1 MGECMSICHNN
12 NQDEDDNYNNVVI
25 PKEPIKQINVQS
37 SSINSTASHHS
48 IMKRTKK
55 NKTRIPKTVVFK
67 DEEEI
72 LYPNKEREKIIVKFD
87 QLTDEKID
95 RQHNNNDDK
104 NKEKDINTNQILDN
118 KEDQKDENKEKQIEI
133 INTDLPINESK
144 ANNEEK
150 GKISYETLADKL
162 VDKKIE
168 SLKKELNEKEKIEE
182 NDNKDNDEEKNKNKE
197 EEKNNNNKENENV
210 VKEEHI
216 EKEENDN
223 KDKIEIIEENKDK
236 PEEKNEEK
244 EERKVEE
251 EHIEKEDENIN
262 EKKDEEIK
270 EEKKYIGVE
279 DIIKAE
285 NNDDKEDKQ

>member
-1 MGECMSICHNN
+1 MSICHNN

-150 GKISYETLADKL
+150 GKISFETLANKL

-182 NDNKDNDEEKNKNKE
+182 NDNKDNNEEKNKNKE
-197 EEKNNNNKENENV
+197 EENNNNKENENV

-279 DIIKAE
+279 DIIRAE

>member
-1 MGECMSICHNN
+1 MSICHNN

-118 KEDQKDENKEKQIEI
+118 KEGQKDENKEKQIEI

-150 GKISYETLADKL
+150 GKISFETLANKL

-197 EEKNNNNKENENV
+197 EENNKENENE

-279 DIIKAE
+279 DIIRAE

>member
-1 MGECMSICHNN
+1 MSICHNNN
-12 NQDEDDNYNNVVI
+12 NQDEDDNYNNVVDH
-25 PKEPIKQINVQS
+25 KYPIKQINVQS
-37 SSINSTASHHS
+37 SSINSTTSHHS

-197 EEKNNNNKENENV
+197 ENNNNIENENE

-285 NNDDKEDKQ
+285 NNDDKEDNH

>member
-1 MGECMSICHNN
+1 MSICHNN

-104 NKEKDINTNQILDN
+104 NKEKDINTNHILDN

-150 GKISYETLADKL
+150 GKISFETLANKL

-197 EEKNNNNKENENV
+197 EENNKENENE

>member
-1 MGECMSICHNN
+1 MSICHNN
-12 NQDEDDNYNNVVI
+12 NQDEDDNYNNVVDHNY
-25 PKEPIKQINVQS
+25 PIKQINVQS
-37 SSINSTASHHS
+37 SSINSTTSHHS

-87 QLTDEKID
+87 KLTDEKID

-150 GKISYETLADKL
+150 GKISFETLADKL

-182 NDNKDNDEEKNKNKE
+182 NDNKDNNEEKNKNKE
-197 EEKNNNNKENENV
+197 EENNNNKENENV

-279 DIIKAE
+279 DIIRAE

>member
-1 MGECMSICHNN
+1 MSICHNN

-150 GKISYETLADKL
+150 GKISFETLANKL

-197 EEKNNNNKENENV
+197 EENNKENENE

-279 DIIKAE
+279 DIIRAE

>member
-1 MGECMSICHNN
+1 MSICHNN

-150 GKISYETLADKL
+150 GKISFETLANKL

-182 NDNKDNDEEKNKNKE
+182 NDNKDNNEEKNKNKE
-197 EEKNNNNKENENV
+197 EENNNNKENENV

>member
-1 MGECMSICHNN
+1 MSICHNN

-118 KEDQKDENKEKQIEI
+118 KEDQKDENNEKKIEI

-150 GKISYETLADKL
+150 GKISFETLANKL

-182 NDNKDNDEEKNKNKE
+182 NDNKDNNEEKNKNKE
-197 EEKNNNNKENENV
+197 EENNNNKENENV

-279 DIIKAE
+279 DIIRAE